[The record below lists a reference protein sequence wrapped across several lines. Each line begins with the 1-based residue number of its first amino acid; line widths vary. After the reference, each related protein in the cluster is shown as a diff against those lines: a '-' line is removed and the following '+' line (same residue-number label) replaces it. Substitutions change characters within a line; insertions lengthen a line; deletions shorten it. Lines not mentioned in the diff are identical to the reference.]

1 MALSCSACFW
11 LKKCPMYLDFR
22 LIQSGCSF
30 FHSSTFRYANSN
42 KTHYDILGMDR
53 KASQRDIRSAFLTL
67 SKKHHP
73 DINKNKDASKHFM
86 EINEAYNILYNP
98 AKRYHYDFHLHSQS
112 QIKRTQ
118 SQTTSHSSAYEDVGN
133 YYNISEEEWAKM
145 YQASVPK
152 RNHIPLIMVLIFV
165 MITGSMV
172 HSVRIQSAH
181 KQFQEMADEETR
193 KNMQAYN
200 TVRERAANS
209 TVTEQLE
216 RLSQL
221 HRQNKKQ

>member
-1 MALSCSACFW
+1 MALSASFW
-11 LKKCPMYLDFR
+11 LKKSPMYLDFR

-30 FHSSTFRYANSN
+30 FHSSTFWYAN

-53 KASQRDIRSAFLTL
+53 KASKRNIRSAFLTL

-73 DINKNKDASKHFM
+73 DINKNKDANKHFM
-86 EINEAYNILYNP
+86 EINEAYKILYNP
-98 AKRYHYDFHLHSQS
+98 VKRYHYDLHLHSKS
-112 QIKRTQ
+112 QKTHTQ
-118 SQTTSHSSAYEDVGN
+118 TNSSAYEDAGN

-145 YQASVPK
+145 YQASIPK
-152 RNHIPLIMVLIFV
+152 RNHVPLIMVLIFV
-165 MITGSMV
+165 MIAGSMV

-221 HRQNKKQ
+221 HKEQ